1 MTATE
6 QQLNEE
12 LRASEERLSFI
23 LESAGLGTWDWNL
36 VSDSLVWSQRCL
48 EMFGIPAGTEMSYE
62 RFLQAL
68 HPDDRERVDRAV
80 KRTLAEGQDYSVE
93 MRTVWPDGSLRWV
106 ASRGRAY
113 FDQSGRPLRMSGA
126 ALDITRL
133 KRTEE
138 ALQQARAEAKVQAEN
153 LAAVLDAVPALT
165 FFTSD
170 RDCRTMA
177 AGRLAREVF
186 DLPESI
192 YNVSM
197 STPEGRQLGFTWLED
212 GRELTPE
219 ELPLQAAA
227 AAGREVRNKQ
237 LQVRFPDGKLLD
249 VFGHA
254 VPLFDAGG
262 AVRGAVAA
270 LLDITALKKTEAELQ
285 QARAE
290 AKSYADNMAA
300 IFDAV
305 PAAAFFSHDRKC
317 RRVTSNRAA
326 YELLRMPYGSNL
338 SKSVALEEQPN
349 FRIFENGRELRAEE
363 LPLQKAALTGK
374 QVRDK
379 ELEVRFEDG
388 SSIYEFGHAVPLFDE
403 EGEVRG
409 AIGAFLDIT
418 DRKVIEER
426 LRAATERFRVAL
438 RGTPITVFNQDAG
451 LRYRWV
457 HNPGAEHHAMRI
469 IGKRDRE
476 LLERHEDWEMMERI
490 KNQVLRT
497 GVSYQ
502 GEMTVSMQGELC
514 TYHVK
519 LDPQRDPQGRIIGVT
534 GATYDLTDIRRAE
547 AEHEKISR
555 QRQLALDAA
564 KMAWWHYDDLTQE
577 CTWDES
583 FKEILG
589 VTTNSLSRDEI
600 LGRVHPEDLV
610 RMAGEFTAAF
620 LDETAPQPHFG
631 EYRIIAPD
639 GSLRWVE
646 VYAAAEFRTP
656 DGARRFASCS
666 GTVRDVTQRK
676 ATELALR
683 ESEARHRELAANLD
697 VQVQARTQE
706 LQKRNKDLAHTAE
719 QVRLLTG
726 RLLQLQDDERR
737 RIARELHDS
746 SGQILTAIGLD
757 LANLAEQVQ
766 DEKIRQAVPHTVQRV
781 EETQK
786 LVQMLHKELRT
797 TSYLLHP
804 PLLDEAGLS
813 SAISWY
819 VQGLAERSGMEIK
832 FNLSENFGR
841 LARELELVVFRVLQ
855 ESLTN
860 ILRHSESKRAFVRIT
875 RGRDAVRMLIEDY
888 GKGISAEKL
897 AAVQSGESGF
907 GIRAMRERLR
917 PFGGELQITSNGS
930 GTQVLVTIPQS
941 PNSESEASEPVQT
954 AS

>member
-12 LRASEERLSFI
+12 LRASEERLRFI

-36 VSDSLVWSQRCL
+36 VSGSLVWSERCL
-48 EMFGIPAGTEMSYE
+48 EIFGIPAGTQMSYE

-68 HPDDRERVDRAV
+68 HPEDRERVDQAV
-80 KRTLAEGQDYSVE
+80 KRTLSEGRDYSVE
-93 MRTVWPDGSLRWV
+93 MRTVWPDGSVHWI

-113 FDQSGRPLRMSGA
+113 FDQSRRPLRMSGA
-126 ALDITRL
+126 ALDVTRL
-133 KRTEE
+133 KRTDE
-138 ALQQARAEAKVQAEN
+138 ALRQARAEAKVQADN

-170 RDCRTMA
+170 RDCQTMA

-186 DLPESI
+186 HLPESI
-192 YNVSM
+192 YSVSM

-212 GRELTPE
+212 GRELAPE
-219 ELPLQAAA
+219 ELPLQQAA

-254 VPLFDAGG
+254 VPLFDASG

-270 LLDITALKKTEAELQ
+270 LLDITALKKTEAELK

-290 AKSYADNMAA
+290 AKAYADNMAA

-305 PAAAFFSHDRKC
+305 PAAVFFSHDRKC
-317 RRVTSNRAA
+317 ERVTSNRAA

-338 SKSVALEEQPN
+338 SKSAPVEEQPN
-349 FRIFENGRELRAEE
+349 FRILQNGRELAAEE

-374 QVRDK
+374 PVRDK
-379 ELEVRFEDG
+379 ELEIRFDDG

-403 EGEVRG
+403 EGKVRG

-457 HNPGAEHHAMRI
+457 HNPGGEQRAMQI
-469 IGKRDRE
+469 IGKRDRD
-476 LLERHEDWEMMERI
+476 LLDRHEDWEMMERI

-502 GEMTVSMQGELC
+502 GEMTVLIRGELR

-519 LDPQRDPQGRIIGVT
+519 LDPQRDPQGRIIGLT

-555 QRQLALDAA
+555 QRQLALDGAR
-564 KMAWWHYDDLTQE
+564 MAWWHYDPLARV

-589 VTTNSLSRDEI
+589 VTTNSLTGDDI
-600 LGRVHPEDLV
+600 LGRVHPAF
-610 RMAGEFTAAF
+610 RGIPHHPAGGIGA
-620 LDETAPQPHFG
+620 LG
-631 EYRIIAPD
+631 
-639 GSLRWVE
+639 E
-646 VYAAAEFRTP
+646 VYAAAEFRTQSE
-656 DGARRFASCS
+656 ARLLAGCA
-666 GTVRDVTQRK
+666 GTVRDVTERK

-697 VQVQARTQE
+697 IQVHARTQE
-706 LQKRNKDLAHTAE
+706 LQKRNQDLAHTAE
-719 QVRLLTG
+719 QVRMLTA

-766 DEKIRQAVPHTVQRV
+766 DEKIRQAVPHTLERV

-832 FNLSENFGR
+832 FDLSENFGR
-841 LARELELVVFRVLQ
+841 LARELELVVFRVVQ

-860 ILRHSESKRAFVRIT
+860 ILRHSGSERAFIRIT
-875 RGRDAVRMLIEDY
+875 RDGDEVRMLIEDY

-941 PNSESEASEPVQT
+941 QNPESKAGKPLQAAS
-954 AS
+954 

>member
-1 MTATE
+1 MTASE

-12 LRASEERLSFI
+12 LQASEERLSFI

-36 VSDSLVWSQRCL
+36 VSGSLVWSERCL
-48 EMFGIPAGTEMSYE
+48 EIFGIPAGTEMSYE

-68 HPDDRERVDRAV
+68 HPEDRERVDQAV
-80 KRTLAEGQDYSVE
+80 KRTLSEGRDYSVE
-93 MRTVWPDGSLRWV
+93 MRTVWPDGSVRWI

-126 ALDITRL
+126 ALDVSRL

-138 ALQQARAEAKVQAEN
+138 ALRQARAEAKVQAEN

-170 RDCRTMA
+170 RDCQTMA

-186 DLPESI
+186 HLPESI
-192 YNVSM
+192 YDVSM
-197 STPEGRQLGFTWLED
+197 STTEGRQLGFTWLED
-212 GRELTPE
+212 GRELAPE
-219 ELPLQAAA
+219 ELPLQQAA

-254 VPLFDAGG
+254 VPLFDASG
-262 AVRGAVAA
+262 AVRGGVAA
-270 LLDITALKKTEAELQ
+270 LLDITALKKTEAELK

-290 AKSYADNMAA
+290 AKAYADNMAA

-305 PAAAFFSHDRKC
+305 PAAALFSHDRNC
-317 RRVTSNRAA
+317 RRITGNRAA

-338 SKSVALEEQPN
+338 SKSVPVEEQS
-349 FRIFENGRELRAEE
+349 FRILENGRELAAEE

-379 ELEVRFEDG
+379 GVEIRFEDG
-388 SSIYEFGHAVPLFDE
+388 SSVYEFGHAVPLFDE
-403 EGEVRG
+403 EGKVRG

-426 LRAATERFRVAL
+426 LRATTERFRVAL

-457 HNPGAEHHAMRI
+457 HNPGGEHHAMRI

-502 GEMTVSMQGELC
+502 GEMTVSMRGELC

-519 LDPQRDPQGRIIGVT
+519 LDPQRDPRGRIIGVT

-564 KMAWWHYDDLTQE
+564 SMAWWHYDEPSQV

-589 VTTNSLSRDEI
+589 VTTNSLTRDEI
-600 LGRVHPEDLV
+600 LGRVYPEDLV
-610 RMAGEFTAAF
+610 RMAAEFKTAF
-620 LDETAPQPHFG
+620 FDETTPKPHFG
-631 EYRIIAPD
+631 EYRAIGLD
-639 GSLRWVE
+639 GSVRWVE
-646 VYAAAEFRTP
+646 VYAAAEFRTQG
-656 DGARRFASCS
+656 GARRFSGCA
-666 GTVRDVTQRK
+666 GTVRDVTERK

-719 QVRLLTG
+719 QVRLLTA

-757 LANLAEQVQ
+757 LAHLAEQVQ

-786 LVQMLHKELRT
+786 LVQMLHQELRT

-819 VQGLAERSGMEIK
+819 VQGLAERSGMQIK
-832 FNLSENFGR
+832 FELSENFGR
-841 LARELELVVFRVLQ
+841 LARELELVVFRVVQ

-860 ILRHSESKRAFVRIT
+860 ILRHSDSERAFIRIT
-875 RGRDAVRMLIEDY
+875 RDRNAVRMLIEDH

-897 AAVQSGESGF
+897 ASVQSGESGF

-917 PFGGELQITSNGS
+917 PFRGELQITSNGS

-941 PNSESEASEPVQT
+941 RNPESEASEPLKA

>member
-12 LRASEERLSFI
+12 LRASEERLRFI

-36 VSDSLVWSQRCL
+36 VSGSLVWSERCL
-48 EMFGIPAGTEMSYE
+48 EIFGIPAGTQMSYE

-68 HPDDRERVDRAV
+68 HPEDRERVDQAV
-80 KRTLAEGQDYSVE
+80 KRTLAEGRDYSVE
-93 MRTVWPDGSLRWV
+93 MRTVWPDGSVRWI

-126 ALDITRL
+126 ALDLTRL
-133 KRTEE
+133 KRTDE
-138 ALQQARAEAKVQAEN
+138 ALRQARAEAKVQAEN

-170 RDCRTMA
+170 RDCQTMA

-186 DLPESI
+186 HLPESI
-192 YNVSM
+192 HSVSM
-197 STPEGRQLGFTWLED
+197 STLEGRQLGFTWLED
-212 GRELTPE
+212 GRELAPE
-219 ELPLQAAA
+219 ELPLQQAA

-254 VPLFDAGG
+254 VPLFDASG

-270 LLDITALKKTEAELQ
+270 LLDITALKKTEAELK

-290 AKSYADNMAA
+290 AKAYADNMAA

-305 PAAAFFSHDRKC
+305 PAAVFFSHDRRC
-317 RRVTSNRAA
+317 ERVTSNRAA
-326 YELLRMPYGSNL
+326 YELLRLPYGSNL
-338 SKSVALEEQPN
+338 SKSAPVEEQPN
-349 FRIFENGRELRAEE
+349 FRIMQNGRELAAEE

-379 ELEVRFEDG
+379 ELEIRFDDG

-403 EGEVRG
+403 EGQVRG

-418 DRKVIEER
+418 DRKVIEGR

-457 HNPGAEHHAMRI
+457 HNPGGEHRAMQI

-476 LLERHEDWEMMERI
+476 LLDRREDWEMIEGI

-502 GEMTVSMQGELC
+502 GEMTVLRRGELR

-519 LDPQRDPQGRIIGVT
+519 LDPQRDPQGKIIGLT
-534 GATYDLTDIRRAE
+534 GATYDLTEIRRAE

-564 KMAWWHYDDLTQE
+564 RMAWWHYDHLARV

-589 VTTNSLSRDEI
+589 VTTNSLSGDEI

-610 RMAGEFTAAF
+610 RMAAEFRSAF
-620 LDETAPQPHFG
+620 DETHSRPHFG
-631 EYRIIAPD
+631 EYRIIRAD
-639 GSLRWVE
+639 GSTRWVE
-646 VYAAAEFRTP
+646 VYAAAEFRTQS
-656 DGARRFASCS
+656 GARLLAGCA
-666 GTVRDVTQRK
+666 GTVRDVTERK

-697 VQVQARTQE
+697 LQVHARTQE
-706 LQKRNKDLAHTAE
+706 LQKRNQDLAHTAE
-719 QVRLLTG
+719 QVRMLTA

-766 DEKIRQAVPHTVQRV
+766 DEKIRQAVPHTLERV

-832 FNLSENFGR
+832 FDLSENFGR
-841 LARELELVVFRVLQ
+841 LARELELVVFRVVQ

-860 ILRHSESKRAFVRIT
+860 ILRHSGSERAFIRIT
-875 RGRDAVRMLIEDY
+875 RDGDAVRMLIEDY

-917 PFGGELQITSNGS
+917 PFAGELQITSNGS
-930 GTQVLVTIPQS
+930 GTKVLVTIPQS
-941 PNSESEASEPVQT
+941 QNPESKASKPLPT